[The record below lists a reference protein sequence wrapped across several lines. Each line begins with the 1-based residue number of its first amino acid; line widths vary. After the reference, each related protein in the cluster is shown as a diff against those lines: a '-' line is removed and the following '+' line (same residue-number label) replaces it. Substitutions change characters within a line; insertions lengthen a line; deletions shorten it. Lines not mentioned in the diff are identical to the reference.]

1 MNNEPIITL
10 KNASVFQNDHLVLHD
25 VNMKIHKGEFVYLIG
40 KTGSG
45 KSSLLKALYG
55 ALPLDVGEG
64 RVSDFDL
71 RHLKTKQI
79 PYLRRELGIIFQDF
93 QLLNDRTVNE
103 NLSFVLKATG
113 WKDKQEMEDRIEE
126 VLTGVG
132 LRSKGYKMPYELS
145 GGEQQRVVIARA
157 LLNKPTLLLADEP
170 TGNLDPE
177 TSNEIMKLLFSL
189 NDEMKTGM
197 LMATHDYKII
207 EKFPARILACE
218 NETIRAKES
227 LYGSPTITE
236 NEDSAATK

>member
-1 MNNEPIITL
+1 
-10 KNASVFQNDHLVLHD
+10 
-25 VNMKIHKGEFVYLIG
+25 
-40 KTGSG
+40 
-45 KSSLLKALYG
+45 
-55 ALPLDVGEG
+55 
-64 RVSDFDL
+64 
-71 RHLKTKQI
+71 
-79 PYLRRELGIIFQDF
+79 
-93 QLLNDRTVNE
+93 
-103 NLSFVLKATG
+103 
-113 WKDKQEMEDRIEE
+113 MEDRIEE

-218 NETIRAKES
+218 NETIRSKES